1 MQTIK
6 KLKRTKFTKIE
17 KDTKTKYL
25 FLKTNT
31 TGLPRNWKAPI
42 TDTDNWPRMVQLAWI
57 LSDNNGNTTESM
69 EFIVKPENYEIPFD
83 ATMIHGVST
92 GRAMNDGVNL
102 RSVLTIF
109 NERIN
114 EADYIVGHNVQFD
127 MNVIGA
133 ELLRKNIPTEL
144 FNKKKICTMRA
155 STDYCQLSGPLGF
168 KYPKLAELYYLLFGY
183 DVHLIHDALVDLK
196 VTEKCYWKLRR
207 ICVI

>member
-6 KLKRTKFTKIE
+6 KLKRTKFTKID
-17 KDTKTKYL
+17 KGIKTKYL

-83 ATMIHGVST
+83 AASIHGIST
-92 GRAMNDGVNL
+92 EIALNEGVYL
-102 RSVLTIF
+102 ESLLTIL

-114 EADYIVGHNVQFD
+114 EADYLIGHNIEFD
-127 MNVIGA
+127 LNVIGT
-133 ELLRKNIPTEL
+133 ELLRKNIVTEL
-144 FNKKKICTMRA
+144 FNKKKVCTMM
-155 STDYCQLSGPLGF
+155 SSVDYCQLSGPLGF
-168 KYPKLAELYYLLFGY
+168 KYPSLSQLHYSLFNKPY
-183 DVHLIHDALVDLK
+183 HITHETLMNLK
-196 VTEKCYWKLRR
+196 ATEKCFCEMKNKK
-207 ICVI
+207 II